1 LTFVGIS
8 LGLTVRYAILVLRCF
23 LTTFFQLHSSVKW
36 VGLFTIATI
45 GVFTI
50 QQLWAIVTDGTIPL
64 RVFYRHFLARAMAL
78 IVVPICVY
86 MFFFRIHFAILN
98 KMGPGSP
105 FMSPEFQATL
115 GGNQLVETYPGK
127 IFWNLSSIL
136 KSLISFT

>member
-1 LTFVGIS
+1 MFNGF
-8 LGLTVRYAILVLRCF
+8 RHDC
-23 LTTFFQLHSSVKW
+23 SVKW

-50 QQLWAIVTDGTIPL
+50 QQLWTIVTDGTIPL
-64 RVFYRHFLARAMAL
+64 RVFYRHFFARALAL
-78 IVVPICVY
+78 IVIPICVY
-86 MFFFRIHFAILN
+86 AFFFRIHFAILN

-127 IFWNLSSIL
+127 PS
-136 KSLISFT
+136 